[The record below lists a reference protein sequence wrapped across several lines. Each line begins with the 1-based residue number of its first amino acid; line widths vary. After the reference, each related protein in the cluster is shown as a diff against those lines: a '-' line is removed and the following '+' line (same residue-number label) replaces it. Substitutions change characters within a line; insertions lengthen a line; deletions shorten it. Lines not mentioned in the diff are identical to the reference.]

1 MAKRKIKI
9 ESIETSIKV
18 IEQDL
23 RDGYSIDGTSKI
35 IMDCLEDKV
44 SPELL
49 ELLKQM
55 LLGFN
60 DDMQLEI
67 ADNLLDF
74 TNGHVVHTTGCPSAD
89 AVLEACY
96 MWIAEDQGIELLRTK

>member
-9 ESIETSIKV
+9 ESIETSIKI

-23 RDGYSIDGTSKI
+23 TWRYGVDGTAQDV
-35 IMDCLEDKV
+35 MECLEGKV
-44 SPELL
+44 SPEFV
-49 ELLKQM
+49 ELLNSM
-55 LLGFN
+55 LLAFN

-74 TNGHVVHTTGCPSAD
+74 AHGHVVHTTGCPSAD
-89 AVLEACY
+89 AVLAACY
-96 MWIAEDQGIELLRTK
+96 KWIAEERGFTILNV